1 VNTVESLQGSI
12 DVISADLRDHNINN
26 YHYHDNLLMD
36 GDSMGKLVARIKI
49 LPNDVDVNLDD
60 LANSISNAG
69 GIVVKRY
76 SKEPI
81 AFGISALILDVVMDE
96 DNVDTDAIEDR
107 LRRFNG
113 VGEVEI
119 VNMSRESARL

>member
-1 VNTVESLQGSI
+1 
-12 DVISADLRDHNINN
+12 
-26 YHYHDNLLMD
+26 MD
-36 GDSMGKLVARIKI
+36 GDSMGKLVTRIKI

>member
-26 YHYHDNLLMD
+26 YHYDNLLMD

>member
-1 VNTVESLQGSI
+1 
-12 DVISADLRDHNINN
+12 
-26 YHYHDNLLMD
+26 MD

-69 GIVVKRY
+69 DIVVKRY

>member
-1 VNTVESLQGSI
+1 
-12 DVISADLRDHNINN
+12 
-26 YHYHDNLLMD
+26 
-36 GDSMGKLVARIKI
+36 MGKLVARIKI

-60 LANSISNAG
+60 LANSISNTE

>member
-26 YHYHDNLLMD
+26 YHYYDNLLMD

>member
-26 YHYHDNLLMD
+26 YYYDNLLMD